1 MPTKVTKIPS
11 QNTFLTGSASNL
23 VVSRDMV
30 RNFSP
35 ATDYVEMFVLN
46 PINQVTLSIP
56 NFKGYKVPALGPQ
69 PQLPTGQSS
78 VSVQEIIFDPA
89 TDLKN
94 AGVNSGDF
102 TVQYNILRPQI
113 IPGNNKPFFIKE
125 ISPSRTEIRL
135 SSNTVSP
142 ADLQV
147 NYLSFSNSLANA
159 YFKEFYIN
167 LGNNVLLPC
176 INTSLD
182 LGPSSQN
189 VNPNTGVVTSTLTG
203 PPTIL
208 IKLLNPL
215 PSNFGVNSLLSI
227 VDLLSNPQRF
237 SVSTT
242 PDPIPVTFPTLRGPN
257 FDLDLDN
264 LRVGPTPYY
273 NFNQIT
279 SSQASFGPLQ
289 QLLGQLSA
297 SNFAINIDY
306 DKAEYD
312 EWVHFSSAARRLEGF
327 QYKATN
333 IELFV
338 SASASLATSTSPT
351 AHLDAQNYR
360 NKADDILQSFDG
372 WESYLY
378 YESGAFAYPKQTS
391 TKPYINYS
399 VTSSQA
405 INWYSGSYDTASLY
419 DDNNQN
425 YLLYAMP
432 GYITENTDNDLVFK
446 FVASMGQMF
455 DDIWI
460 HIKAISDLYKA
471 KNALDKGISKDLVYF
486 ALQSMGIDVY
496 TNEDGTNVFQYLY
509 GISPDGSY
517 LPITG
522 SFDTLVSASQYQM
535 SGQDLQKGIY
545 KRMYHNLPL
554 LLKSKGTTRFI
565 QYLNTIFGVPD
576 TVMSYLEYGGV
587 DKVTSSFEYEYD
599 RFTYALN
606 VSGSNTVRVPWT
618 YTSQSAVRT
627 GNTDIAP
634 NGIEFRFK
642 AYPTSSFA
650 TQSLF
655 YSGSDIQFNLLYAA
669 TASNNSIYSG
679 STGEFGYF
687 QFKLGGLSVTS
698 STIPVY
704 YTGSNSDS
712 DTDTDWYTVLIQRTN
727 PNLRIGDVG
736 SSQTYQF
743 FVKNNVWG
751 EIGHKTS
758 ASLTTNTAPSNSLW
772 YRQGA
777 MIFGGGSFPFSG
789 SLQELRLWSNY
800 VSESTFDSHV
810 LNPES
815 IEGNFTTSS
824 YSDLTARWPLG
835 NNLYTSNHNL
845 TASIASVAP
854 DLTIQGWTASFA
866 NFPNQNNYYSF
877 TETYYADVANSG
889 LANPVTDKIR
899 IYSGSAYGTQLLPNK
914 SIEIQP
920 TIPIT
925 KDIHI
930 LDASLS
936 PQDEIDR
943 AIIAAFGSTYN
954 MDSIIGNPA
963 TGSYQQIQPLQ
974 VEFFKKF
981 VNRYDYKDFIR
992 LISFF
997 HNSLFRTLK
1006 DFTPART
1013 NLSTGIVIKPHLL
1026 ERPVVYRYEPEFT
1039 HLEFSQSIDTA
1050 FITASNGGNYS
1061 QSIYGYT
1068 VQGNL
1073 GPVSMLS
1080 DARDFFTGEL
1090 PSSSIEVTY
1099 TQSNPFTTYL
1109 PTNTSSYSESI
1120 WYYNYNPLLNN
1131 VPNSRLSQYRQ
1142 KITYITSGSRLV
1154 QVLEPVELQ
1163 DFTYEYTRHIRPRYI
1178 GSQVTSTT
1186 YTFYNNND
1194 FDFYKRGLSPFGAGA
1209 AIDKN
1214 TIQYAFFSEINCTG
1228 SFSIAMPERSNV
1240 YLKYLIDA
1248 SGSLVELTQR
1258 DYTNIKNNQFWNLY
1272 QVQNIFPSTDY
1283 YGANTGSL
1291 NISLFDNQN
1300 PSGQKDL
1307 DGNHNIFAGGYKF
1320 VPILWRVADTQQR
1333 YSLPTGYSPSIYFV
1347 RGNYRAN
1354 VGIRVITHY
1363 GWFETSFSGVV
1374 EYWPPSS
1381 PGSRTPLP
1389 YDIIVTLEIRVALG
1403 NSTFVD
1409 VLIPAQTSTGAP
1421 NYQGTFR
1428 VDRGGLV
1435 IYNGYNIVNIR
1446 PAAGNAPNLLFFA
1459 DDASPSLIVDSTDKS
1474 IVSCSAAISTYY
1486 NTTMFMSSSILNIP
1500 AIPTVDPT
1508 LKIYNTYCPPDYPF
1522 QLTPGDIVRFDSGS
1536 STVISTFRDVN
1547 EYTILEVYPSGSSVA
1562 FKLDRPVLNI
1572 LTSSATPY
1580 RIPRYVFSKR
1590 VPDETN
1596 IVINHLKKPGQTSAG
1611 IVKSLNLKL
1620 DIDDNIANVVS
1631 ELKSKIFSTV
1641 LVP

>member
-1 MPTKVTKIPS
+1 MSTVINKITS
-11 QNTFLTGSASNL
+11 TNNILTGSAFPL
-23 VVSRDMV
+23 VVTRNMV
-30 RNFSP
+30 RNFGSSE
-35 ATDYVEMFVLN
+35 DYVEMH
-46 PINQVTLSIP
+46 LSDPSGRVSFSIVPFKDYIIP
-56 NFKGYKVPALGPQ
+56 GGFQ
-69 PQLPTGQSS
+69 PSTTYTIKEL
-78 VSVQEIIFDPA
+78 VFDPGK
-89 TDLKN
+89 DLENLGIKFGN
-94 AGVNSGDF
+94 YNV
-102 TVQYNILRPQI
+102 TYNILRPI
-113 IPGNNKPFFIKE
+113 IVKSYNPSLFIKE
-125 ISPSRTEIRL
+125 ISGDRKEIRL
-135 SSNTVSP
+135 STNNIPNSELIQNTNEFI
-142 ADLQV
+142 Q
-147 NYLSFSNSLANA
+147 NFSGTP
-159 YFKEFYIN
+159 YFKEFYLNFGKNRLIPAVN
-167 LGNNVLLPC
+167 
-176 INTSLD
+176 IALD
-182 LGPSSQN
+182 LGGSTTTVVGP
-189 VNPNTGVVTSTLTG
+189 TGNQTVTSSLSG
-203 PPTIL
+203 PPTVL

-215 PSNFGVNSLLSI
+215 PVNYK
-227 VDLLSNPQRF
+227 VNDLLTVIDEISNPQKF
-237 SVSTT
+237 EAIIT
-242 PDPIPVTFPTLRGPN
+242 PDPVPTVFPTLRGAN

-273 NFNQIT
+273 NFTQVT
-279 SSQASFGPLQ
+279 TFQGTFAPQLQ

-297 SNFAINIDY
+297 SNFAINVDY
-306 DKAEYD
+306 TDFE
-312 EWVHFSSAARRLEGF
+312 EFVHFSSAARRLEGF
-327 QYKATN
+327 QYKLTQ
-333 IELFV
+333 IEV
-338 SASASLATSTSPT
+338 TSSMSASAALSVSPT
-351 AHLDAQNYR
+351 AQLDATKYQNSI
-360 NKADDILQSFDG
+360 NKVIQSFDG
-372 WESYLY
+372 WEQYMY
-378 YESGAFAYPKQTS
+378 YESESYAWPKQNS

-399 VTSSQA
+399 VTSSQGV
-405 INWYSGSYDTASLY
+405 NWYANYNTSASLY

-425 YLLYAMP
+425 YLMYAMP
-432 GYITENTDNDLVFK
+432 GYITENTDNELVFQ
-446 FVASMGQMF
+446 FVASIGQMF
-455 DDIWI
+455 DDVWI
-460 HIKAISDLYKA
+460 HIKAISDLYQA
-471 KNALDKGISKDLVYF
+471 KNSLTEGISKDLVYF

-496 TNEDGTNVFQYLY
+496 TDQDGNNVFQYLY
-509 GISPDGSY
+509 GVDANGNYLPQTGSY
-517 LPITG
+517 
-522 SFDTLVSASQYQM
+522 DTLVSASQYQIP
-535 SGQDLQKGIY
+535 GQDQQKGIY
-545 KRMYHNLPL
+545 KRLYHNLPL

-712 DTDTDWYTVLIQRTN
+712 DNDTDWYTVLIQRTN
-727 PNLRIGDVG
+727 PDLRIGQT
-736 SSQTYQF
+736 STSQTYQF

-758 ASLTTNTAPSNSLW
+758 ASLTTNTAASNSLW
-772 YRQGA
+772 YSQGA
-777 MIFGGGSFPFSG
+777 MTFGGGSNPFSG
-789 SLQELRLWSNY
+789 SLQELRLWSNH

-815 IEGNFTTSS
+815 IEGNTYSS
-824 YSDLTARWPLG
+824 SFSDLTARWPLG

-920 TIPIT
+920 TIPVT

-1026 ERPVVYRYEPEFT
+1026 ERPVVYRYEPEFIDIG
-1039 HLEFSQSIDTA
+1039 LSQSIDTA
-1050 FITASNGGNYS
+1050 FISASNGGNYS
-1061 QSIYGYT
+1061 QSLYGYT
-1068 VQGNL
+1068 IEGKL
-1073 GPVSMLS
+1073 GPVSMTS
-1080 DARDFFTGEL
+1080 DARDFFTGVF
-1090 PSSSIEVTY
+1090 PSGTLDTFVDQY
-1099 TQSNPFTTYL
+1099 NPFTSYQ

-1120 WYYNYNPLLNN
+1120 WYYDYNPLLNN
-1131 VPNSRLSQYRQ
+1131 VLDSRLSQYRQ
-1142 KITYITSGSRLV
+1142 KVIYITSGSRLV
-1154 QVLEPVELQ
+1154 QVFEPEALQ
-1163 DFTYEYTRHIRPRYI
+1163 DFTYEYQRHIRPRYI
-1178 GSQVTSTT
+1178 GSQVTSTA

-1194 FDFYKRGLSPFGAGA
+1194 FDFYKRGLAPYGKNAS
-1209 AIDKN
+1209 IDKN

-1228 SFSIAMPERSNV
+1228 SFAIAMPERSNV

-1258 DYTNIKNNQFWNLY
+1258 DYTNIRNNQFWNLY

-1320 VPILWRVADTQQR
+1320 VPTLWRVADTQQR
-1333 YSLPTGYSPSIYFV
+1333 YALPTGYSGDIYFV
-1347 RGNYRAN
+1347 RGNYGADVN
-1354 VGIRVITHY
+1354 VRLITHY
-1363 GWFETSFSGVV
+1363 GWFETSFSGFI
-1374 EYWPPSS
+1374 EYAPPGS

-1389 YDIIVTLEIRVALG
+1389 YDVIVTLEIKVILG
-1403 NSTFVD
+1403 NSSFID
-1409 VLIPAQTSTGAP
+1409 VLIPAQTSTGTP

-1428 VDRGGLV
+1428 YDRGGAV
-1435 IYNGYNIVNIR
+1435 GYNGYSIVNIR

-1459 DDASPSLIVDSTDKS
+1459 DDASPSLIVNSTDKS
-1474 IVSCSAAISTYY
+1474 IVSCSAAMSTYY
-1486 NTTMFMSSSILNIP
+1486 NATMFMSSSTLTGIT
-1500 AIPTVDPT
+1500 TVDPT

-1522 QLTPGDIVRFDSGS
+1522 QLTPGDIIRFDSGS
-1536 STVISTFRDVN
+1536 SAIVSTFRDVN

-1596 IVINHLKKPGQTSAG
+1596 VIINHLKKPGQTSAG

-1620 DIDDNIANVVS
+1620 DIDDNVANIVS